1 MWIQWAG
8 KWTQAVNIVDYYG
21 YRYLESGGLLRE
33 IVKDESHKHHET
45 VKGLMDEGKLVS
57 DEIIFE
63 LIADFFEEDSKNDV
77 LVDGAIRTI
86 NQKEFFNE
94 ITTDYIVI
102 NLQLNKEDALGR
114 IQGRKIDP
122 VTKEIFGWDFE
133 GNTNPKTGNT
143 LVVRN
148 DDQDVEKIERR
159 FSWYDSE
166 IRPLLESWRQE
177 GAFVYDV
184 NAAQSRDD
192 VWKDVQAIIDKYC

>member
-1 MWIQWAG
+1 
-8 KWTQAVNIVDYYG
+8 
-21 YRYLESGGLLRE
+21 
-33 IVKDESHKHHET
+33 
-45 VKGLMDEGKLVS
+45 MDEGKLVS

-122 VTKEIFGWDFE
+122 VTKEIFG
-133 GNTNPKTGNT
+133 
-143 LVVRN
+143 
-148 DDQDVEKIERR
+148 
-159 FSWYDSE
+159 
-166 IRPLLESWRQE
+166 
-177 GAFVYDV
+177 
-184 NAAQSRDD
+184 
-192 VWKDVQAIIDKYC
+192 